1 MTPGPRLT
9 TRDQAEIFVG
19 VDSSDCSRI
28 ALGWA
33 AGLARRLGY
42 RLHVVEA
49 WEYPRDTV
57 VRIGRVELPSPEHA
71 DALLLRH
78 LQGLVAEVVGD
89 TPAVISS
96 GAIEVGAARHEPGD
110 GLDHGDGTDAGDRLV
125 ATATATVTD
134 TTLRP
139 DDATEVATGGGLEI
153 TIDVL
158 RGPASEAL
166 LHAADDRARMIVV
179 GSRGLGGFRGL
190 LLGSVSRQ
198 LCEHAPCPVT
208 VVRNCVTGADFRL
221 NTIAVGVDGSV
232 NAQRAVRFA
241 AELAEGT
248 GAYVVAVHAAAP
260 GTAIDDPVDG
270 PAAAHPTLTQLLEG
284 WCAPLERRGLDD
296 HDLVVAEGDPRTA
309 LLDIAEE
316 RGADLIV
323 VGSRGLGPVS
333 KLVLGSVAS
342 SLIHQSPVPVTV
354 VPPTTTS

>member
-1 MTPGPRLT
+1 MTPGPRPA

-33 AGLARRLGY
+33 AGLARRLSY

-78 LQGLVAEVVGD
+78 LHGLVAEVVSD
-89 TPAVISS
+89 TPAVIAS
-96 GAIEVGAARHEPGD
+96 GAIELGASGRQ
-110 GLDHGDGTDAGDRLV
+110 HGDGPGHGDRLV
-125 ATATATVTD
+125 ATATVTD
-134 TTLRP
+134 TAPLT
-139 DDATEVATGGGLEI
+139 DDNIEVYEGGGLEI

-208 VVRNCVTGADFRL
+208 VVRNCASGTDFRL

-309 LLDIAEE
+309 LLDVAEE

-354 VPPTTTS
+354 VPPGPTP

>member
-1 MTPGPRLT
+1 MVTDLRTSTPTGAML
-9 TRDQAEIFVG
+9 VG
-19 VDSSDCSRI
+19 VDTSTCSRL
-28 ALGWA
+28 ALQWA
-33 AGLARRLGY
+33 AGAARLLGVP
-42 RLHVVEA
+42 LHVVEA
-49 WEYPRDTV
+49 WQYPSDTV
-57 VRIGRVELPSPEHA
+57 VRFGRVELPDPEHA
-71 DALLLRH
+71 DAMLNEH
-78 LQGLVAEVVGD
+78 LTKLVAETIV
-89 TPAVISS
+89 
-96 GAIEVGAARHEPGD
+96 
-110 GLDHGDGTDAGDRLV
+110 DAGDLDV
-125 ATATATVTD
+125 TV
-134 TTLRP
+134 
-139 DDATEVATGGGLEI
+139 EV
-153 TIDVL
+153 V
-158 RGPASEAL
+158 RGPTSAAL
-166 LHAADDRARMIVV
+166 LNLAAGHASMVVV
-179 GSRGLGGFRGL
+179 GSRGMGGFRGL
-190 LLGSVSRQ
+190 LIGSVSRQ

-208 VVRNCVTGADFRL
+208 VVRNCVTGTDFRL

-309 LLDIAEE
+309 LLDVAEE